1 MWVGGWIIVHITKI
15 LAALANTM
23 RSNFNHNSNTNTNGT
38 SLKWGVNHIDP
49 IWKDPRTTD
58 MKNRG

>member
-1 MWVGGWIIVHITKI
+1 MSKI
-15 LAALANTM
+15 LAAALANKTM